1 MELIEKDKLIMR
13 VHVGEAEDQDGVKYE
28 LSQSFTGNPIVRSL
42 KTKRCFVLSWNDILE
57 MAIQKGIND
66 ELKEETCDSS
76 NG

>member
-1 MELIEKDKLIMR
+1 MELIEKDKLILR

-57 MAIQKGIND
+57 MAIQKGIN
-66 ELKEETCDSS
+66 EEPKEETCDSS